1 MSLLRSRVPPP
12 SSCGTAT
19 GKLTALAGA
28 ANRFS
33 RFTVAA
39 AACRCGVH
47 YAGPS
52 AVLES
57 GEDDRERAGLQVL
70 VPSTVQGALA
80 HAGEQRHHL
89 G

>member
-12 SSCGTAT
+12 SSSGTAT
-19 GKLTALAGA
+19 EKLTALAGA
-28 ANRFS
+28 ANRFIA
-33 RFTVAA
+33 VH
-39 AACRCGVH
+39 RCVIH
-47 YAGPS
+47 AGPS
-52 AVLES
+52 AALEA